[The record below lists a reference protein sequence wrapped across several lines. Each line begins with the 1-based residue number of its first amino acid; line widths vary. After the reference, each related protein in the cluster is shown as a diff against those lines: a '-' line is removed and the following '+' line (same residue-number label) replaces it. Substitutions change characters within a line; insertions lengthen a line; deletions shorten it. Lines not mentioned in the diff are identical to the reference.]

1 MLFNS
6 LIYLLFSSSVTLR
19 RDLSILFNRIAIL
32 ALQYSIVLHIISLF
46 MCNKGISLHGG
57 LLHISNITQ
66 IFQIFIFFI
75 SILILQLTSFYPRKV
90 WISKINLNIVWWLD
104 KKIIDKTAEQF
115 KIIEYPAGRR
125 GKLSI
130 VRVKLLNSGDSL
142 KLMIPSLIIINNL
155 GGWINYLCMVI
166 SQVMME
172 REMGNLGSK
181 SPRKIGYKESNRLVS
196 INTGWYAYTIIDVL
210 IIIDL
215 SHLGVKE
222 QRVDSSYYIKH
233 NIVFLRYTLIVFER
247 NSLVRIPSNQNIN
260 NKRFLSFK
268 MARQNKSTLITTQL
282 DFKSSMNPWF
292 VTGFSDAEGC
302 FSISVIKNEKRTLGM
317 SVQLMFKINLHK
329 KDQTLLKQIQSF
341 FCVGG
346 IHFKTSQSLQF
357 QVSSIKD
364 LKVIID
370 HFDKYPLI
378 TKKLSDYKLFK
389 EAFYLVQNQEHLT
402 MEGLRKVVA
411 IRASINWGL
420 PLELKTAF
428 MDITPVERPIVLN
441 KKIPDPNWLAGF
453 ISGEGCLSVGVT

>member
-1 MLFNS
+1 
-6 LIYLLFSSSVTLR
+6 
-19 RDLSILFNRIAIL
+19 
-32 ALQYSIVLHIISLF
+32 
-46 MCNKGISLHGG
+46 
-57 LLHISNITQ
+57 
-66 IFQIFIFFI
+66 
-75 SILILQLTSFYPRKV
+75 
-90 WISKINLNIVWWLD
+90 
-104 KKIIDKTAEQF
+104 
-115 KIIEYPAGRR
+115 
-125 GKLSI
+125 
-130 VRVKLLNSGDSL
+130 
-142 KLMIPSLIIINNL
+142 MI
-155 GGWINYLCMVI
+155 
-166 SQVMME
+166 E
-172 REMGNLGSK
+172 REMGNRGSK
-181 SPRKIGYKESNRLVS
+181 SPGEMAYKEKSPLEL
-196 INTGWYAYTIIDVL
+196 INLEKYANALINVL
-210 IIIDL
+210 IVIGL
-215 SHLGVKE
+215 SYPDIKE
-222 QRVDSSYYIKH
+222 QRVDGSYHIRQ
-233 NIVFLRYTLIVFER
+233 NLMFFRYTLKGFER
-247 NSLVRIPSNQNIN
+247 NYLIRIPSNQNIN

-302 FSISVIKNEKRTLGM
+302 FSISVLKNEKRTLGM

-329 KDQTLLKQIQSF
+329 KDQALLKQIQSF

-378 TKKLSDYKLFK
+378 TKKFSDYKLFK

-453 ISGEGCLSVGVT
+453 ISGEGCLSVGVTESVTHLTGFKVFLIFTITQHYRDEKLIRSFIDYFHCGKVYKKGDAYDFRVTKFSDFIEKIIPFLQKYPILGKKALDFQNLCKVAELINKKAHLTKEGLNQIRQIKVGMNKNR